1 MHKGGRDDRDGRSRY
16 QAMVAQERPVLEATA
31 FLIVGDQD
39 RAQRLVA
46 FVLAQLYTRWAS
58 VQRPRTEA
66 LAAVVRGG
74 GAEVQL
80 PWESGNRFELVDN
93 LPAGPEAGIVA
104 DLGLLSHDQRVVIV
118 LERVAELPSVL
129 IAELVARPVDE
140 VLGLARQ
147 AQAAL
152 AAGHPQRRSDAE
164 LAGELRAAVPVDRD
178 PERTADLSHGQT
190 LIRRR
195 SIRRAMT
202 VVAALV
208 LVVLAIS
215 YLLSARTPV
224 PSAAPAPSAEPAPA
238 VSVSVPVRCDTAT
251 APCRG
256 HILYQWRSD
265 MAEVARSALDPAGE
279 YFTGFGYTGGET
291 YEVPGF
297 WTGAGGSLA
306 FEMFRL
312 EGGGTRLYVQLATS
326 QDQAL
331 RCGATTG
338 HRCFPVEFMD
348 GNRFSMTDSGTAEHG
363 VEIQY
368 WPYDNQVIT
377 IVARDVG
384 PGKKLALNTGD
395 LLRLAGDPRLRLPRF

>member
-1 MHKGGRDDRDGRSRY
+1 MTGPDDRAY

-66 LAAVVRGG
+66 LAAVLRAE

-80 PWESGNRFELVDN
+80 PWESGNRFQLVDN
-93 LPAGPEAGIVA
+93 LPVAQEAGIVA
-104 DLGLLSHDQRVVIV
+104 DLRLLTHDQRLIIV
-118 LERVAELPSVL
+118 LERVAELPSVQ
-129 IAELVARPVDE
+129 IAELVGRPVDE
-140 VLGLARQ
+140 VLVLAQQ

-152 AAGHPQRRSDAE
+152 AAGHPQRRSDPE
-164 LAGELRAAVPVDRD
+164 LAHELRAAVPVDQG
-178 PERTADLSHGQT
+178 PERPSDLAHGHT
-190 LIRRR
+190 LVRRR
-195 SIRRAMT
+195 SIRRALT
-202 VVAALV
+202 AIGALV

-215 YLLSARTPV
+215 YLLPQRSPAPV
-224 PSAAPAPSAEPAPA
+224 AAHAPSAEPTPG
-238 VSVSVPVRCDTAT
+238 VSVSVPVRCDTST

-279 YFTGFGYTGGET
+279 YFTGFGYTGGQT

-297 WTGAGGSLA
+297 WSGAGGALA
-306 FEMFRL
+306 FEMFRV

-326 QDQAL
+326 QDYAL
-331 RCGATTG
+331 RCGASTG
-338 HRCFPVEFMD
+338 HRCFSMEFMD
-348 GNRFSMTDSGTAEHG
+348 GNRFTVTETTTADKG

-368 WPYDNQVIT
+368 RPYDDQVIT

-384 PGKKLALNTGD
+384 PGRKLALNTGD